1 MRRPAPK
8 LHRQARRAYRRPALV
23 PLLCA
28 LFLTVGLAPAAPA
41 AAHGS
46 KIKLAVAGDGATGV
60 TVRASYVDGHPLD
73 TGTRLLVT
81 ATADGGRTIGPV
93 QLDPAAE
100 GQGFYSTGPILTP
113 GRWQVTVTA
122 PKPTPAEVRAV
133 VQARAAQA
141 APPPAPAPVAPVA
154 AEPSG
159 DSTRWLWWVAGA
171 ALALAAATTL
181 GTLLVRVRRRPASWY
196 RRWAADQREVPEG
209 RRQRG
214 PWRPGPGRVVPRP
227 GARGN

>member
-8 LHRQARRAYRRPALV
+8 SHRTARPAARRPALV
-23 PLLCA
+23 ALLCA

-73 TGTRLLVT
+73 TGVRLLVT
-81 ATADGGRTIGPV
+81 ATADGGRTVGPV
-93 QLDPAAE
+93 QLDPAGE

-122 PKPTPAEVRAV
+122 PKPTPVEVRAV

-141 APPPAPAPVAPVA
+141 APPPARAPVA

-181 GTLLVRVRRRPASWY
+181 GTLLVRVRRRPV
-196 RRWAADQREVPEG
+196 D
-209 RRQRG
+209 
-214 PWRPGPGRVVPRP
+214 
-227 GARGN
+227 